1 MESRKINC
9 YYPDI
14 NSIRYR
20 TMFNCIIHFRISQM
34 SVEGNHIL
42 LLYDG
47 VLRSYTFQHNDYVPV
62 IFHVG
67 KKAALKIKSLNLN
80 KKRSGGGW
88 GVGGGRKVKKV
99 DLTSQNTQ
107 KRLPFPELF

>member
-1 MESRKINC
+1 
-9 YYPDI
+9 
-14 NSIRYR
+14 
-20 TMFNCIIHFRISQM
+20 M

-62 IFHVG
+62 IFHAG

-80 KKRSGGGW
+80 KKRW
-88 GVGGGRKVKKV
+88 GRGGRKVKKV

-107 KRLPFPELF
+107 KRLSFSELF

>member
-1 MESRKINC
+1 
-9 YYPDI
+9 
-14 NSIRYR
+14 
-20 TMFNCIIHFRISQM
+20 M

-62 IFHVG
+62 IFHAG

-80 KKRSGGGW
+80 KKRWGG
-88 GVGGGRKVKKV
+88 GGGRKVKKV

>member
-1 MESRKINC
+1 
-9 YYPDI
+9 
-14 NSIRYR
+14 
-20 TMFNCIIHFRISQM
+20 M

-62 IFHVG
+62 IFHAG
-67 KKAALKIKSLNLN
+67 KKAASKIKSLNVN
-80 KKRSGGGW
+80 KKRWAGGA
-88 GVGGGRKVKKV
+88 GGGRKVKKV